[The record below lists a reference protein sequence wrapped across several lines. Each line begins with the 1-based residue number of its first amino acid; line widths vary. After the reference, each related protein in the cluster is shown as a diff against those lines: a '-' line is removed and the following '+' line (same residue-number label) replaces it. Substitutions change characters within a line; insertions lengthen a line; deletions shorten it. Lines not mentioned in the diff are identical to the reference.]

1 MLVGRPP
8 FSGSS
13 FALMRSHTDTPPP
26 PLHDLRPDVPPAME
40 AAVMRMLAKTPEE
53 RFPSLADALVSL
65 GAVQLSHDD
74 PLHAELQG
82 LAAAAERL
90 NQLADI
96 VRTPASPVPK
106 TRERPR
112 QAVASVAP
120 ATAPVGNGSA
130 PAVELGADRGASRRR
145 TAAGD
150 SISEAWR
157 LALGRPRCARGCRDR
172 ICRGAAVR
180 VRTPRRRPHTSHGTR
195 PRHRRHRL
203 TRPLCRSPTPPRST
217 RRHPRSR
224 RRSLRR
230 TRARRD
236 EWSSPASRPS
246 PAPAGGRPA
255 ACR

>member
-26 PLHDLRPDVPPAME
+26 PLHDLRPDVPPAMA

-90 NQLADI
+90 NQLADV

-120 ATAPVGNGSA
+120 ATAPVGTEVAQPLSW
-130 PAVELGADRGASRRR
+130 SQ
-145 TAAGD
+145 
-150 SISEAWR
+150 
-157 LALGRPRCARGCRDR
+157 PRC
-172 ICRGAAVR
+172 V
-180 VRTPRRRPHTSHGTR
+180 
-195 PRHRRHRL
+195 
-203 TRPLCRSPTPPRST
+203 PPSN
-217 RRHPRSR
+217 RSR
-224 RRSLRR
+224 RQHQRR
-230 TRARRD
+230 VAVGA
-236 EWSSPASRPS
+236 WPS
-246 PAPAGGRPA
+246 PLRSRLP
-255 ACR
+255 